1 MFPKL
6 LDRYIFKAI
15 LPYAGLA
22 LVIVTVLLLIQQAT
36 KLTEVLGSS
45 NASLL
50 LVSGILLNL
59 LPNVLVF
66 ALPMATLVG
75 TATGFSRMGYDSE
88 LVSMRA
94 GGVGTLRIVA
104 PALLFGLCVSAV
116 ALFTGFR
123 LAPSSAQN
131 LRETALRAALR
142 RLESPVEP
150 RTFYT
155 GMPGKVIY
163 VREGDQETG
172 EWRGIFI
179 HWQESGG
186 ANQLVTARAG
196 RIDAS
201 GAQTE
206 LVLDDAV
213 VTTLPHEGRRA
224 DETGKN
230 VTTQHSAGLR
240 VRDDRLS
247 ESRNALLK
255 RIEARE
261 PEPDELGWRD
271 LRREASKDGT
281 KRGLEASLAL
291 QRRLTFCLAPL
302 AFAFLGSV
310 LGLRIGRRGR
320 SYGVLL
326 SLLAMFV
333 YYLLALA
340 GEQLARAQVI
350 SPPQGAWAA
359 PVLTLLAGSLLAAFG
374 SRIRPIRLR
383 TARRRP
389 KPGGAAGDGGG
400 LRTER
405 RRLVAFLGLL
415 DRDLLR
421 SLISNFLL
429 SFAGLTLIFLVFTL
443 FELLRYVVQS
453 RTGYYLVAQYMLFL
467 LPYVWV
473 ILIPIGTLLAV
484 MITFAL
490 LVRRGEALVWWASG
504 QSTFRL
510 ILPCVIFAA
519 VLALAHWFLQENL
532 MPAANRRQNALRAQ
546 IKGGISQSETSRGR
560 FWVTN
565 PEARQIYTFES
576 KGAGKEVSNIIVYE
590 FDEGEV
596 HLRRVL
602 MGDSGEVDE
611 EKLRVRNPLVMA
623 LGAGAAPG
631 RVEGEFEVAGE
642 GLRALKPELN
652 RPSEYDTNALSAY
665 INELKRRGM
674 GTESHVVALER
685 RRADPFAPF
694 VMVLVSAPL
703 ALFYGRRSTVAA
715 LCVAVALGLSFWGV
729 VSALQQMG
737 AGGLLS
743 PKLAAWSPSF
753 IYTVLGLYLLAR
765 AKT

>member
-1 MFPKL
+1 
-6 LDRYIFKAI
+6 
-15 LPYAGLA
+15 
-22 LVIVTVLLLIQQAT
+22 
-36 KLTEVLGSS
+36 
-45 NASLL
+45 
-50 LVSGILLNL
+50 
-59 LPNVLVF
+59 
-66 ALPMATLVG
+66 
-75 TATGFSRMGYDSE
+75 
-88 LVSMRA
+88 
-94 GGVGTLRIVA
+94 
-104 PALLFGLCVSAV
+104 
-116 ALFTGFR
+116 
-123 LAPSSAQN
+123 
-131 LRETALRAALR
+131 
-142 RLESPVEP
+142 
-150 RTFYT
+150 
-155 GMPGKVIY
+155 
-163 VREGDQETG
+163 
-172 EWRGIFI
+172 
-179 HWQESGG
+179 
-186 ANQLVTARAG
+186 
-196 RIDAS
+196 
-201 GAQTE
+201 
-206 LVLDDAV
+206 
-213 VTTLPHEGRRA
+213 
-224 DETGKN
+224 
-230 VTTQHSAGLR
+230 

-247 ESRNALLK
+247 ESRNALLR
-255 RIEARE
+255 RIEERE
-261 PEPDELGWRD
+261 PEPDELGWGD
-271 LRREASKDGT
+271 LRREAANAGT
-281 KRGLEASLAL
+281 KRGLEASLAFH
-291 QRRLTFCLAPL
+291 RRLTFCLAPL
-302 AFAFLGSV
+302 VFAFLGSV

-340 GEQLARAQVI
+340 GEQLARGQVI
-350 SPPQGAWAA
+350 SPPLGAWAA
-359 PVLTLLAGSLLAAFG
+359 PALTLLAGILLAAFG
-374 SRIRPIRLR
+374 TRIRPIRIR
-383 TARRRP
+383 HEQKRPITNVVAGGDVRR
-389 KPGGAAGDGGG
+389 
-400 LRTER
+400 ER
-405 RRLVAFLGLL
+405 RKLVALLGLL

-421 SLISNFLL
+421 SLVSNFLL
-429 SFAGLTLIFLVFTL
+429 SFTGLTLIFLVFTL

-510 ILPCVIFAA
+510 VLPCVLFAA
-519 VLALAHWFLQENL
+519 VLACAHWFLQENV
-532 MPAANRRQNALRAQ
+532 MPSANRRQNALRTQ
-546 IKGGISQSETSRGR
+546 IKGGGSQSETSRGR

-576 KGAGKEVSNIIVYE
+576 KEAGKEVSNIIVYE

-602 MGDSGEVDE
+602 LGEGGEVDG
-611 EKLRVRNPLVMA
+611 EKLKVRNPLVLA
-623 LGAGAAPG
+623 LGAGVGPG
-631 RVEGEFEVAGE
+631 RVEQQFEAGAE
-642 GLRALKPELN
+642 GLRALKTELN
-652 RPSEYDTNALSAY
+652 RPSEYDTKSLSAY
-665 INELKRRGM
+665 INELKRRGV

-737 AGGLLS
+737 SGGLLS

>member
-15 LPYAGLA
+15 LPYAGLS
-22 LVIVTVLLLIQQAT
+22 LVILTTLLLIQQTT
-36 KLTEVLGSS
+36 KLAEVLGSA
-45 NASLL
+45 NASLP

-104 PALLFGLCVSAV
+104 PALLFGMFVSV
-116 ALFTGFR
+116 LALFTGFR
-123 LAPSSAQN
+123 LAPTAAQN
-131 LRETALRAALR
+131 LRDTALRAALR

-172 EWRGIFI
+172 EWKGIFI
-179 HWQESGG
+179 HWQEPSGL
-186 ANQLVTARAG
+186 ARLVTARAG

-201 GAQTE
+201 GTQTE

-213 VTTLPHEGRRA
+213 VTTLPNGSFGAGES
-224 DETGKN
+224 GKN

-255 RIEARE
+255 RIEERE
-261 PEPDELGWRD
+261 PEPEELGWRD
-271 LRREASKDGT
+271 LRREASNSGT
-281 KRGLEASLAL
+281 KRGLEASLAFH
-291 QRRLTFCLAPL
+291 RRLTFCLAPL
-302 AFAFLGSV
+302 VFAFLGSV

-333 YYLLALA
+333 YYLLALG
-340 GEQLARAQVI
+340 GEQLARAQVVRP
-350 SPPQGAWAA
+350 SQGAWAA
-359 PVLTLLAGSLLAAFG
+359 PAVTLLAGILLAAFG

-383 TARRRP
+383 RSRKRMKTAAVAGSGVR
-389 KPGGAAGDGGG
+389 GA
-400 LRTER
+400 R

-467 LPYVWV
+467 LPYVWL

-484 MITFAL
+484 MTTFAL

-510 ILPCVIFAA
+510 ILPCVLFAA
-519 VLALAHWFLQENL
+519 VLASAHWFLQENV

-565 PEARQIYTFES
+565 PEARQIYAFES
-576 KGAGKEVSNIIVYE
+576 KGGGKEVSNIIVYE
-590 FDEGEV
+590 FDEGDV
-596 HLRRVL
+596 HLGRVVT
-602 MGDSGEVDE
+602 GDRGEVTE
-611 EKLRVRNPLVMA
+611 EKLRVPNPLVLT

-631 RVEGEFEVAGE
+631 RVEREFEALGE

-652 RPSEYDTNALSAY
+652 RPSEYDTKSLSAY
-665 INELKRRGM
+665 INELKRRGV
-674 GTESHVVALER
+674 GTESHVIALER
-685 RRADPFAPF
+685 RHADPFAPF

-729 VSALQQMG
+729 VSALQQLG
-737 AGGLLS
+737 SGGLLS